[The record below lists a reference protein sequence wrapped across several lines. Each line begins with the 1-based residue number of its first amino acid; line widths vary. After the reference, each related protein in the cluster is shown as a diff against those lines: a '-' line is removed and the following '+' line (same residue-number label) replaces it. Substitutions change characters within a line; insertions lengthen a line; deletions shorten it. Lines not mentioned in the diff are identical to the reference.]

1 MPRKRREID
10 LETVKKLASI
20 QCTIREIAY
29 FLNVPES
36 TLKSRKDVMMEY
48 YKGLEIGKISL
59 RRRQFELANNNV
71 AMSIWLGKQ
80 YLGQSEP
87 TINLGLISQPLP
99 EFENMSD
106 EELVKLIKEKIEK
119 IKNEQ
124 EES

>member
-36 TLKSRKDVMMEY
+36 TLKSRKDVMQEY

-106 EELVKLIKEKIEK
+106 EELIKLIKEKIEK